1 MISITRNSDIQP
13 SVVYQVNLWDEDKIG
28 LIARFVLQGKDLEVQ
43 YFTSDERKFYSEK
56 LGDTRGLQTRLNQMI
71 ENHYEAIQATTATLN
86 HFEIPLLQA
95 IQDGTYI
102 YTRHNYIYKEFNV
115 TMQDEK
121 VLTVQVRVTQ
131 NVLHVRY
138 IKYGNDPAHPIEISE
153 RLSSSNN
160 PSKGL
165 KAKFEKFKQEF
176 NDIFTH
182 QKPAGKSN
190 KDMVEENI
198 LFDIRTRQFELKT
211 LQKYKKAI
219 ERFEEVCRGLQ
230 IIKYP
235 KYDTPRIIDKFIP
248 FPKLLLSYFFLSPY
262 VQQKIPNLAEVVEVY
277 RNLIEKRSMATPI
290 IKRDPEVTYYALY
303 IEDRLV
309 VHKCQSSFGVLFP
322 EVFED

>member
-1 MISITRNSDIQP
+1 
-13 SVVYQVNLWDEDKIG
+13 
-28 LIARFVLQGKDLEVQ
+28 
-43 YFTSDERKFYSEK
+43 
-56 LGDTRGLQTRLNQMI
+56 
-71 ENHYEAIQATTATLN
+71 
-86 HFEIPLLQA
+86 
-95 IQDGTYI
+95 
-102 YTRHNYIYKEFNV
+102 
-115 TMQDEK
+115 
-121 VLTVQVRVTQ
+121 
-131 NVLHVRY
+131 
-138 IKYGNDPAHPIEISE
+138 
-153 RLSSSNN
+153 
-160 PSKGL
+160 
-165 KAKFEKFKQEF
+165 
-176 NDIFTH
+176 
-182 QKPAGKSN
+182 
-190 KDMVEENI
+190 
-198 LFDIRTRQFELKT
+198 KT

-322 EVFED
+322 EVFEDSLRQLTNEEIVEALGVRIDDSMINACLNRGLIPPAVKKFLGNIPVKL